1 MKIGSLQHTLHTLTR
16 GALPALMM
24 VCCLTGCVDEDGD
37 AWSDNAQ
44 QELLYSLSS
53 GRTPGEERLAGE
65 LEGLLPGDWTRAAD
79 DGQPELHI
87 TFLGHDAVTGDIA
100 LLLADVEVHP
110 TRVVLSDDQALLI
123 LPEYNRSYLIEHIDA
138 DTLALQELE
147 TSERFVYHRN
157 H

>member
-1 MKIGSLQHTLHTLTR
+1 MKIGSLQHPLRTLLRSTLPV
-16 GALPALMM
+16 LLM
-24 VCCLTGCVDEDGD
+24 VCGLTGCVDEDAD

-53 GRTPGEERLAGE
+53 GRTPVEERLAGE
-65 LEGLLPGDWTRAAD
+65 LEGLLPGDWARAAEE
-79 DGQPELHI
+79 GEPELHI

-100 LLLADVEVHP
+100 LLMEDAEVHP
-110 TRVVLSDDQALLI
+110 TRVVLSDEQALLI
-123 LPEYNRSYLIEHIDA
+123 LTELNRSYLIEHIDA

-147 TSERFVYHRN
+147 TGERFVYHRN